1 MLPELA
7 TSCLSWADSP
17 FLLAGFAR
25 RTFGTCC
32 AHASPANDK
41 QRYEDSCDSG
51 EGMCWNQDTSW
62 AISCW
67 RGETK
72 ALSSLELP
80 ENRKKYFNRHW
91 VIYRISR
98 DCVVLIEIWDKVHII
113 SCFGYIQFRE
123 HFNFF
128 FLLSSTVIS
137 TYWLSLLSFY
147 FVFILFCCRC
157 ILSFAYLAVS
167 PHIQITA
174 FTPIFSS
181 KHYRY
186 LTVNQVPMYL
196 TVCLAHV
203 IQ

>member
-17 FLLAGFAR
+17 FLLAGCAR

-128 FLLSSTVIS
+128 FALLNRYFNLFPPLLAFFAVVLFCFHSLLLSL
-137 TYWLSLLSFY
+137 YPFFCLS
-147 FVFILFCCRC
+147 CG
-157 ILSFAYLAVS
+157 
-167 PHIQITA
+167 
-174 FTPIFSS
+174 
-181 KHYRY
+181 
-186 LTVNQVPMYL
+186 
-196 TVCLAHV
+196 
-203 IQ
+203 